1 MPIRLPQLHQFLTG
15 NVPGRKNPAVQ
26 TGGAHQAHFAPLQQE
41 DHMSNLNLLR
51 AADTAPVRRVSVDTR
66 PLVGVIREGRMTIT
80 PDIAARILAEAR
92 FERQRQIRPDQLRLM
107 VSKMLRRTFHGAGV
121 ITFGRVGD
129 LLVLVNGYHRTSAIV
144 ETGLAQDF
152 VVVVEPVASDAG
164 LNALYWS
171 FDRGTANRTAH
182 DVLTAAG
189 VSDAAGISKTT
200 AAAVFN
206 AMPLIMNR
214 FQRPRYQT
222 DPVSARDDD
231 ARLKAAAQWW
241 SVAGQYEAL
250 IEKSFG
256 PLRKKLHNAQVVAV
270 ALVTLKYQ
278 PEKAAAFWGGLAEND
293 GLRVGDPRKALI
305 DTMFGDNHW
314 GANRLSGVAAVAW
327 NKWAAAE
334 KIRILRFFADK
345 SAVTINGTPF
355 GGR

>member
-1 MPIRLPQLHQFLTG
+1 MTTLNFLRPKAAAEPLP
-15 NVPGRKNPAVQ
+15 
-26 TGGAHQAHFAPLQQE
+26 FA
-41 DHMSNLNLLR
+41 
-51 AADTAPVRRVSVDTR
+51 VDTR
-66 PLVGVIREGRMTIT
+66 PLVGVIREGRQTIA
-80 PDIAARILAEAR
+80 PDLAARILSEAR
-92 FERQRQIRPDQLRLM
+92 FERQRQLRPDQLRLM
-107 VSKMLRRTFHGAGV
+107 ASKMLRRTFHGAGV
-121 ITFGRVGD
+121 LTFGRMRNQ
-129 LLVLVNGYHRTSAIV
+129 LVLVNGYHRTSAIV
-144 ETGLAQDF
+144 ETGSAQDF
-152 VVVVEPVASDAG
+152 VVVIEPVANEAA

-222 DPVSARDDD
+222 DPVAARDDD

-241 SVAGQYEAL
+241 PVAAQYEKL
-250 IEKSFG
+250 IERSFG

-270 ALVTLKYQ
+270 ALVTLKHQ
-278 PEKAAAFWGGLAEND
+278 PDRAAAFWGGLAEND

-327 NKWAAAE
+327 NKWLASE

-345 SAVTINGTPF
+345 SVVTINGTPF